1 MRDFQWLAHEIR
13 EASYCIGNGRFFE
26 IEILLRRIE
35 NVSTVNTLKQY
46 AKQLNDIGSNTESR
60 QLKSVID
67 RLATV
72 IKAGLDQYNTN
83 RKLELENRLAPR
95 SIPCKAAP
103 MIKHNWLQCKTQE
116 DVVSVERSVS
126 GKGRHLGQDVHKPT
140 DNHGVWDCR
149 REAGYVGNARTR
161 RRRRGKGRINIPN
174 VGLVP
179 TK

>member
-1 MRDFQWLAHEIR
+1 MRDFQWLANEIR
-13 EASYCIGNGRFFE
+13 QASYEIGNGRFFE
-26 IEILLRRIE
+26 IELLLRRIE
-35 NVSTVNTLKQY
+35 NVATVNTLKGY
-46 AKQLNDIGSNTESR
+46 AKQLDQLGSNTESR
-60 QLKSVID
+60 QLKDAIEKLSKVIRD
-67 RLATV
+67 
-72 IKAGLDQYNTN
+72 GFDQYDTN
-83 RKLELENRLAPR
+83 RKLELENRLSPR
-95 SIPCKAAP
+95 CVPCKAAP

-161 RRRRGKGRINIPN
+161 RRRRGKGRISIPN